1 MFPPHK
7 SHLKSYYRAIKSAE
21 EIGLRDMGMWP
32 LHNLPPGHA
41 SQGPTM
47 SDAISNLESK
57 LQQHSSLSDMRK
69 KIAPKQASKLS
80 DNSAIEYHACVCG
93 MLTAAPRQES
103 FTPAPPT
110 ATTGSD
116 QAYAI
121 CFKQE
126 AEAAFPSTIL
136 APPPRPRNVEVAT
149 GACAV
154 PTCAS
159 DTQQPVSCLS
169 ATSTPAPSCAC
180 SSIDTGLPARQHQG
194 SDQGGGCC
202 TAS

>member
-1 MFPPHK
+1 MLLLHSFAWVVLQKFSSNPPDAADAPAGAVFMFPPHK

-21 EIGLRDMGMWP
+21 EISLRDMGMWP

-116 QAYAI
+116 QAHAI
-121 CFKQE
+121 CLKQE
-126 AEAAFPSTIL
+126 ADAAFSSTIL
-136 APPPRPRNVEVAT
+136 SPPPSPQRRS
-149 GACAV
+149 G
-154 PTCAS
+154 
-159 DTQQPVSCLS
+159 DRCLR
-169 ATSTPAPSCAC
+169 C
-180 SSIDTGLPARQHQG
+180 SHLCQ
-194 SDQGGGCC
+194 
-202 TAS
+202 